1 MTVPVWVWAA
11 SAAGLITA
19 VTAEIVLT
27 GRPVRPG
34 ASGAVRGSFTTR
46 QATGWVAVYVS
57 LAVLCGLGIGHEY
70 PAPPEFWQAALRDA
84 GFTEVGFQPVVAE
97 AGLVRGVRP

>member
-11 SAAGLITA
+11 SAAGLIVA

-27 GRPVRPG
+27 GRPG
-34 ASGAVRGSFTTR
+34 RGSFTTR

-57 LAVLCGLGIGHEY
+57 LAAACGLGIGVT
-70 PAPPEFWQAALRDA
+70 A
-84 GFTEVGFQPVVAE
+84 GWVTASQFY
-97 AGLVRGVRP
+97 AGYLTAVSYTHLTLPTKA